1 MFAHYI
7 KLINSFDRLCPQ
19 SVLFICQPLNQQQTA
34 RCDKCDVGWGGRAGN
49 QKRKEKR
56 KGEKKYIPAACCLS
70 EGWPLRLVSHYWDDL
85 HKKISTLSAAFVIC
99 KTLQIRSISPVL
111 KSLLLLILRLN
122 VSLFMPI
129 FCARLVCV
137 KPALAIKPNRRFLL
151 TKLTPP
157 FVLLFV
163 PLLGRLN
170 HTTPRNRCQAFL
182 GRFFDFSRFILAF
195 LGRLCYY
202 HLAEVIIY
210 ERNCR
215 TIT

>member
-1 MFAHYI
+1 MFTHYI

-34 RCDKCDVGWGGRAGN
+34 RCDKRDVGWGGRAGN
-49 QKRKEKR
+49 QKRKERKR
-56 KGEKKYIPAACCLS
+56 NE
-70 EGWPLRLVSHYWDDL
+70 
-85 HKKISTLSAAFVIC
+85 KISTLSAAFVIC

-182 GRFFDFSRFILAF
+182 GQFFDFSRFILAF
-195 LGRLCYY
+195 LGHLCYY

>member
-1 MFAHYI
+1 MFTHYI

-19 SVLFICQPLNQQQTA
+19 LVFFYCQPLNQQQTA

-49 QKRKEKR
+49 QKKKR
-56 KGEKKYIPAACCLS
+56 KKKEREMKKYIPAACCLS
-70 EGWPLRLVSHYWDDL
+70 KGWPLRLASHYWDDL

-99 KTLQIRSISPVL
+99 RTLQIRSISPVL

-157 FVLLFV
+157 FVLLFSFHFWDGLIIPYQDTNV
-163 PLLGRLN
+163 KHFWDDFLIFSDLSLLFWDA
-170 HTTPRNRCQAFL
+170 C
-182 GRFFDFSRFILAF
+182 
-195 LGRLCYY
+195 
-202 HLAEVIIY
+202 VIIILQ
-210 ERNCR
+210 R
-215 TIT
+215 